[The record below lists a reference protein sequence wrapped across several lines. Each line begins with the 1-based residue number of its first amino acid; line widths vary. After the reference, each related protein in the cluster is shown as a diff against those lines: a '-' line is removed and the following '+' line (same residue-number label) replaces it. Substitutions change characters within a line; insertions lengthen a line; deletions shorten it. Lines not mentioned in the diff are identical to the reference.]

1 MLFVPESINDSP
13 ICLISHRRLPNAIPH
28 YPPLY
33 PVRVL
38 PLLKLL
44 LVEEELAAGRVL
56 VHRVAAV
63 HAAQGVQAE
72 SGIREFERVDGGT

>member
-1 MLFVPESINDSP
+1 M
-13 ICLISHRRLPNAIPH
+13 
-28 YPPLY
+28 
-33 PVRVL
+33 RVL

-72 SGIREFERVDGGT
+72 SGMREFERVEGGNIIIFSLRLSIVLIKNIVSLYHRNYICILVSC